1 MTGRVRQVLPALT
14 SAPQRTAG
22 MRYSRPEGFFVA
34 TQPETAVT
42 ALKTGQWVYLADRI
56 GWFELARDAERG
68 FTVLMGGGT
77 HAPAVRLHLV
87 GESKPLVFLSAAMPY
102 TRRDEEGN

>member
-1 MTGRVRQVLPALT
+1 MTGRVLQIFPALT
-14 SAPQRTAG
+14 SASPRTAG
-22 MRYSRPEGFFVA
+22 PAYCHREGFFVA
-34 TQPETAVT
+34 TQPETPVT
-42 ALKTGQWVYLADRI
+42 ALKAGQWVYLADRT
-56 GWFELARDAERG
+56 GWFELARDAEPG

-87 GESKPLVFLSAAMPY
+87 GESKPLMFLYAAMLY